1 MTDQQI
7 RDEAKLKEA
16 LARAKKDGNS
26 KMIAWC
32 EQQLDYFKAYRKV
45 EPQTKGRKQ

>member
-1 MTDQQI
+1 MTNQQI

-32 EQQLDYFKAYRKV
+32 ERQLKYFEAYRRVK
-45 EPQTKGRKQ
+45 

>member
-1 MTDQQI
+1 MTNQQV
-7 RDEAKLKEA
+7 RDEAKLKGA

-32 EQQLDYFKAYRKV
+32 KQQLDYFKAYRRV
-45 EPQTKGRKQ
+45 E